1 MNTRIIAF
9 VSCVAVLTSL
19 QARVLH
25 VSVAGKDSDEG
36 TRQKPLRTIQCA
48 ADHAQ
53 PGDTIIVHEGTYR
66 ERINPPRGGDS
77 DARRI
82 VYQAAAGEMV
92 EIKGSERIQTWKH
105 LTNDTWQVALP
116 NAFFGAFNPYR
127 DRLHG
132 DWFNP
137 KKREHHTGAVY
148 INGTWLSEADNN
160 ENVLKPVVDEARWFG
175 VVDAQTTVLLAQF
188 KGVDPNVE
196 QVEINVRQT
205 LFYPEKPGI
214 NYITVRGFTMRHA
227 ATPWAPPT
235 AEQIGLIGTH
245 WSKGWVIE
253 NNVIS
258 HAICSGIS
266 LGKHGDSFD
275 NTSADTAE
283 GYVKTIERAHAFRI
297 PWEKASVGGH
307 VVRSNHISHCEQA
320 GIVGSLG
327 CSFSTITDNVL
338 HDIHVRQLFTGAEMA
353 AIKFHGAIDTE
364 ISRNRIYRSSRGL
377 WLDWMAQGTRVS
389 RNLFDHNSG
398 EDLFMEV
405 NHGPFLIDNNLF
417 LSAVNLWDWSEG
429 GAYAHNLFAGQIWS
443 RPELSRETPY
453 HPAHSTV
460 VAGLANIKSGDNRY
474 YNNFF
479 VGRGSD
485 PDAIA
490 DTSSATTSRETP
502 GKGFGLA
509 VYNACAFPVFTG
521 GNVYFNKAQPY
532 HQEKDAVVS
541 SAQGGLITVVE
552 KPDGVYLHAEVLKG
566 AHTTGM
572 PCITT
577 ERLGVAKIPQVPYVN
592 PDGSPVAINIDYFG
606 NVRALQHPLSG
617 PFEKPFTGNIKI
629 WSCEAQ

>member
-1 MNTRIIAF
+1 MDTRIIAF
-9 VSCVAVLTSL
+9 VSWAAVLTSL

-25 VSVAGKDSDEG
+25 VFVAGKDSDEG

-148 INGTWLSEADNN
+148 INGTWLSEADND
-160 ENVLKPVVDEARWFG
+160 ENVLKPVVDEARWWG
-175 VVDAQTTVLLAQF
+175 VVDAQKTLLLAQF

-320 GIVGSLG
+320 GIVGSMG

-389 RNLFDHNSG
+389 RNVFYRNSG

-474 YNNFF
+474 YNNLF
-479 VGRGSD
+479 VGPGGT
-485 PDAIA
+485 PDAID
-490 DTSSATTSRETP
+490 DTPSATARKTP

-509 VYNACAFPVFTG
+509 VYDACAFPLFTG
-521 GNVYFNKAQPY
+521 GNVYFNGAKPY
-532 HQEKDAVVS
+532 HQEKDAVIS
-541 SAQGGLITVVE
+541 SAQGGPITVIE
-552 KPDGVYLHAEVLKG
+552 NPDGVYLHAEALKG

-592 PDGSPVAINIDYFG
+592 PDGSPIAVNIDYFG
-606 NVRALQHPLSG
+606 NVRSSQHPLSG
-617 PFEKPFTGNIKI
+617 PFEKPIKASIKI
-629 WSCEAQ
+629 WSCETQ